1 MLYSAATKR
10 KVTVGSGRC
19 RVAVLASGRG
29 SNFKALA
36 ERCQDTTFPAEV
48 ACLIT
53 DDRSADAAGVADA
66 FGLPWF
72 AVDAGEKR
80 GRLKAGAEAEIVTRC
95 ESAGADLVVL
105 AGFMRILE
113 DATGGLLD
121 RFRGRVMNIHPSL
134 LPSFKGLHAQRQALE
149 YGVKVAGCTV
159 HFVDASVDGGP
170 IILQSAVSVR
180 DDDSLDTLAARILA
194 EEHRVVVRAVE
205 LFAQDKLR
213 IDGRRVLG
221 TE

>member
-1 MLYSAATKR
+1 M
-10 KVTVGSGRC
+10 
-19 RVAVLASGRG
+19 AVLASGRG
-29 SNFKALA
+29 SNFRALA

-53 DDRSADAAGVADA
+53 DDRSADAVAIADA

-80 GRLKAGAEAEIVTRC
+80 GRLKAGVETEIVARC
-95 ESAGADLVVL
+95 ESASVDLVVL

-113 DATGGLLD
+113 DAAGGLLD
-121 RFRGRVMNIHPSL
+121 RFRGRVMNVHPSL

-170 IILQSAVSVR
+170 IVLQSALPVH
-180 DDDSLDTLAARILA
+180 DDDAVESLRARILA
-194 EEHRVVVRAVE
+194 EEHRILVRAVE
-205 LFAQDKLR
+205 LYARGRLR
-213 IDGRRVLG
+213 IEGRRVLG
-221 TE
+221 TDE

>member
-1 MLYSAATKR
+1 
-10 KVTVGSGRC
+10 
-19 RVAVLASGRG
+19 VAVLASGRG

-36 ERCQDTTFPAEV
+36 ERSQDRAFPAEV

-53 DDRSADAAGVADA
+53 DQRTAAAVGVAES
-66 FGLPWF
+66 FGIPWF
-72 AVDAGEKR
+72 WVDAGEKR
-80 GRLKAGAEAEIVTRC
+80 GRLARDAESEIVARC
-95 ESAGADLVVL
+95 ESSRVELILL

-113 DATGGLLD
+113 SGTDGLLD
-121 RFRGRVMNIHPSL
+121 RFSGRVINIHPSL

-149 YGVKVAGCTV
+149 YGVKVTGCTA

-170 IILQSAVSVR
+170 IILQSAVSMH
-180 DDDSLDTLAARILA
+180 DDDTVETLAARILA

-205 LFAQDKLR
+205 LFALAKLN
-213 IDGRRVLG
+213 IEGRRVLG